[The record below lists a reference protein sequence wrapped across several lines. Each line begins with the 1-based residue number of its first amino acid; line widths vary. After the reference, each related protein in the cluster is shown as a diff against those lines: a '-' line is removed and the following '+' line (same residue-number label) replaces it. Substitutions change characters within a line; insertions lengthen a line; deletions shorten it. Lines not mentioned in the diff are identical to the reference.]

1 MEVNMPL
8 GQLGG
13 NPKKKCLQVLF
24 CFRKCMK
31 SSWTLKENYVT
42 FNILNANIT
51 YYNFRTYAMP
61 V

>member
-31 SSWTLKENYVT
+31 SS
-42 FNILNANIT
+42 
-51 YYNFRTYAMP
+51 
-61 V
+61 